1 MQFRVVETTLGNSHA
16 GKKIR
21 SFMETANL
29 NEDKFAFTSKS
40 NKAGKIKITE
50 YSWYEEKGHTL
61 LGEYLYDFVLENDT
75 LSLKN
80 VSLL

>member
-29 NEDKFAFTSKS
+29 NEDKFSLASKS

-75 LSLKN
+75 LSLNKQN
-80 VSLL
+80 L